1 MGSKKES
8 IGKDEDKLILHMDR
22 RPSTHFS
29 KTRKKKIQI
38 KSAYEAKKALPMIL
52 KSQNFILKDDKS
64 SELGVKAPII
74 NQLNLNDL
82 VRNTDLQTEVPEKI
96 LNLRLKTEENE
107 GNASSSRDQNKPQEV
122 LTEWCQGN

>member
-1 MGSKKES
+1 
-8 IGKDEDKLILHMDR
+8 
-22 RPSTHFS
+22 
-29 KTRKKKIQI
+29 
-38 KSAYEAKKALPMIL
+38 MIL